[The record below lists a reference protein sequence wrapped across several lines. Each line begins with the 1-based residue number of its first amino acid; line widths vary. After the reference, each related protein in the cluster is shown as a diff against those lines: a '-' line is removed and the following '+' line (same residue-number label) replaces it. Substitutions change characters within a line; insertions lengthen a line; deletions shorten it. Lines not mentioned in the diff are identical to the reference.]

1 MRCGD
6 RHQQLPDNPERFDRV
21 VCVLGREAISS
32 GRHYWEV
39 RTPPQGLFTCVSH
52 WLHEQELIS
61 FVSCEQVQVG
71 GKTDWDLGVAKQSIN
86 RKGKI
91 EVTPSNGYWFL
102 SLRDK

>member
-1 MRCGD
+1 MSFHPFMLRVSMFGC
-6 RHQQLPDNPERFDRV
+6 HFLLLP
-21 VCVLGREAISS
+21 
-32 GRHYWEV
+32 
-39 RTPPQGLFTCVSH
+39 T
-52 WLHEQELIS
+52 
-61 FVSCEQVQVG
+61 SCEQVEVG